1 MAPRCFIW
9 TLGKRGLAHTLETST
24 NSVQIP
30 EWKGQALLERRGLAE
45 VYELEVEEER
55 QLQAC
60 QTP

>member
-1 MAPRCFIW
+1 MAPRYFIW
-9 TLGKRGLAHTLETST
+9 ILGKRGLAHALETST

-30 EWKGQALLERRGLAE
+30 EWKGQPLLERRGLAE
-45 VYELEVEEER
+45 VYELEAEWER